1 VADFIFGLYY
11 CGLGWWGW
19 ISFNEVH
26 ENAVFPICQSSKPSS
41 GATFDFAG
49 GSSCSLCVP
58 SQPSLSPTE
67 PSCRPVGPVETPF
80 QYIYRPV
87 ELLLSLNNRYYIHNH
102 YLYIFLPLVLIY
114 LPPSICHSIHFSSI
128 FFIFLLSLCFSFKL
142 LYTLCL
148 SFYLSFH
155 YAFNSPS
162 SSSLFIYN
170 SCALFFLPSS

>member
-1 VADFIFGLYY
+1 MADFIFGLYY

-41 GATFDFAG
+41 GVTFDFAG

-87 ELLLSLNNRYYIHNH
+87 ELLLSPNNHYYICNR
-102 YLYIFLPLVLIY
+102 YLYIFLPLVRLLIY
-114 LPPSICHSIHFSSI
+114 LHPSASATLSASVLPSLSS
-128 FFIFLLSLCFSFKL
+128 
-142 LYTLCL
+142 
-148 SFYLSFH
+148 YLSF
-155 YAFNSPS
+155 ASLLNSYILFV
-162 SSSLFIYN
+162 SL
-170 SCALFFLPSS
+170 SVSLSTVP